1 MTTTVFFGA
10 AAVIPAF
17 LLTLLL
23 TPLVLKIAHHKNW
36 YDDPDH
42 RKIHSEDIPRLGGV
56 ALFVSVMAMW
66 GAFSLLRVS
75 VSSHF
80 HFIDLLRYLPF
91 LAGMVI
97 IHLVGLLDDFANL
110 RARYKLIGQIIAG
123 LFVVATSHYFH
134 SVQLPFAANPLV
146 LGPVGGRLFT
156 LLWIVGITNAVNL
169 IDGLDGL
176 SGGVSALISLALAL
190 SAWSLGSYTAG
201 FMAFFLFGAL
211 AGFLV
216 YNLPPARI
224 FMGDSG
230 SLFLGFSLSIIP
242 ILAFRGPQAPFA
254 LPLGS
259 TLLLLPIFDTLA
271 AILRRIRRRI
281 PLHFPDQEH
290 LHHKLLY
297 LGFSTRRILLAAY
310 AATTLSGAAVLAWSL
325 AAGSRPL
332 LPQLPQLPL
341 ASALLTLAW
350 LLVIGAFSLLD
361 RRYKRRLG
369 PRYYNST

>member
-17 LLTLLL
+17 LLTLVL

-123 LFVVATSHYFH
+123 LFVVATNYYFH

-190 SAWSLGSYTAG
+190 SAWSLGSFTAG

-332 LPQLPQLPL
+332 LPL
-341 ASALLTLAW
+341 ASVLLALAW
-350 LLVIGAFSLLD
+350 LAVIGAFSLLD

-369 PRYYNST
+369 PRYYNSR